1 MDSDSDVSRLTFSLT
16 SCFPK
21 LCGLSLII
29 SCHIIFLLTIFTPLI
44 YFLDFISSRPLLLNL
59 PPFFVP
65 PFVRKTFFS
74 LTSSLFW
81 RCHLCSH
88 CVGLPLFGPGSCFSK
103 SALGGEVRT
112 STQNQNNVVSEVLN
126 EEKVQ

>member
-1 MDSDSDVSRLTFSLT
+1 MDSDSDVSTSRLTFSLT

-59 PPFFVP
+59 PPFFLP
-65 PFVRKTFFS
+65 PFVRKKLFS
-74 LTSSLFW
+74 LSRLLYFGDVIFVLIVSG
-81 RCHLCSH
+81 CHCL
-88 CVGLPLFGPGSCFSK
+88 GLG
-103 SALGGEVRT
+103 
-112 STQNQNNVVSEVLN
+112 VVFPSQPWVAKLELLPRI
-126 EEKVQ
+126 KTM